1 MRPGRAARAPAVAVL
16 VLLYAGP
23 GVCAADDYD
32 YRLAPEPV
40 APDTWLVAGVPENFS
55 RANGGNIA
63 NTAFV
68 VTGAGV
74 VVIDTGP
81 SKRYGEQL
89 RAAIRR
95 ITDQPV
101 VAVYLT
107 HHHPDHALGSQA
119 FADVPIRALPG
130 TIEGLREQGADF
142 NSNLYRMVG
151 NWMRGTE
158 PLLPT
163 GTVEAGTVQIGTHT
177 FELIPNA
184 GHTAADLAILDRTTH
199 TLFSGSVFN
208 GRTPATPNANLADWI
223 ASLERLAALNA
234 EQVVPAVGPVSDN
247 AALAADIDWLR
258 WLDATLHEAAERGDD
273 MAEVLRLPIPAR
285 FADFALARE
294 EYERSVSHLYP
305 AIERASL
312 GVRE

>member
-1 MRPGRAARAPAVAVL
+1 MKALLSSLLLAAFAAPVAQGTPRVDVARLDYGLAARALAPGVWVVEGANADFAVA
-16 VLLYAGP
+16 
-23 GVCAADDYD
+23 
-32 YRLAPEPV
+32 
-40 APDTWLVAGVPENFS
+40 
-55 RANGGNIA
+55 NGCNII
-63 NTAFV
+63 NTGFIA
-68 VTGAGV
+68 TGSGV
-74 VVIDTGP
+74 VVINTGP

-163 GTVEAGTVQIGTHT
+163 GIVEAGTVQIGTHT

-208 GRTPATPNANLADWI
+208 GRTPATPNAVIADWI
-223 ASLERLAALNA
+223 ASLDRLAALNA
-234 EQVVPAVGPVSDN
+234 ERIVPAVGAITDN
-247 AALAADIDWLR
+247 RAIAEDIDWLR
-258 WLDATLHEAAERGDD
+258 WLDETLHEAAGRGAD

-285 FADFALARE
+285 FNDFALLRE

-312 GVRE
+312 GVRD